1 MPLWI
6 RSPME
11 WGAAQ
16 IAATGHALRVCAHAL
31 IHTDIDRTLV
41 SPQVRRIS
49 YADLGEVL
57 VKGFNE
63 FVAFRDDVIFLCLV
77 YPLAGLALAY
87 MTLNASLVPMIF
99 PLFSGFV
106 LIGPFA
112 ALWLYEMSRR
122 RERGETV
129 SWAEGV
135 RAFSSTNAAAIF
147 KLGLLLTAV
156 FALWL
161 ATAALIY
168 VATMGLKMPTSIPS
182 FASDV
187 FSTSAGW
194 RLIFIGVATGFVFA
208 LVVLSISVV
217 SFPLLLDRHVAVS
230 TAIATSVRAMQ
241 VNPGP
246 MLAWGFIVGA
256 SLVLGMLPVLVGLI
270 VVLPVLGHATWHL
283 YRKVVV

>member
-1 MPLWI
+1 MWI
-6 RSPME
+6 RNPAE
-11 WGAAQ
+11 WGAVQ
-16 IAATGHALRVCAHAL
+16 IVATGHALRSLGHAL
-31 IHTDIDRTLV
+31 IHTDIDRTLAP
-41 SPQVRRIS
+41 PQVRRIS

-87 MTLNASLVPMIF
+87 MTLNASLLPMIF
-99 PLFSGFV
+99 PLVSGFA

-122 RERGETV
+122 RERGETI

-135 RAFSSTNAAAIF
+135 KAFSSTNAAAIF

-161 ATAALIY
+161 ATAMLIY
-168 VATMGLKMPTSIPS
+168 MATMGPKMPASIPS

-187 FSTSAGW
+187 MSTSAGW
-194 RLIFIGVATGFVFA
+194 RLIFFGVATGFVFS

-246 MLAWGFIVGA
+246 MLAWGFIVAA
-256 SLVLGMLPVLVGLI
+256 SLILGMLPVLVGLI

>member
-1 MPLWI
+1 MDQKPHG
-6 RSPME
+6 M
-11 WGAAQ
+11 GAAQ
-16 IAATGHALRVCAHAL
+16 IAATGHVLRVCAHAL

-63 FVAFRDDVIFLCLV
+63 FIAFRDDVIFLCLV

-112 ALWLYEMSRR
+112 AIWLYEMSRR

-161 ATAALIY
+161 ATAVLIY

>member
-1 MPLWI
+1 MWI

-112 ALWLYEMSRR
+112 ALWLLR
-122 RERGETV
+122 
-129 SWAEGV
+129 
-135 RAFSSTNAAAIF
+135 
-147 KLGLLLTAV
+147 
-156 FALWL
+156 
-161 ATAALIY
+161 
-168 VATMGLKMPTSIPS
+168 
-182 FASDV
+182 
-187 FSTSAGW
+187 
-194 RLIFIGVATGFVFA
+194 
-208 LVVLSISVV
+208 
-217 SFPLLLDRHVAVS
+217 
-230 TAIATSVRAMQ
+230 
-241 VNPGP
+241 
-246 MLAWGFIVGA
+246 
-256 SLVLGMLPVLVGLI
+256 
-270 VVLPVLGHATWHL
+270 
-283 YRKVVV
+283 

>member
-87 MTLNASLVPMIF
+87 MTLNAEPGADDF
-99 PLFSGFV
+99 P
-106 LIGPFA
+106 
-112 ALWLYEMSRR
+112 
-122 RERGETV
+122 
-129 SWAEGV
+129 
-135 RAFSSTNAAAIF
+135 
-147 KLGLLLTAV
+147 AV
-156 FALWL
+156 F
-161 ATAALIY
+161 
-168 VATMGLKMPTSIPS
+168 GL
-182 FASDV
+182 
-187 FSTSAGW
+187 
-194 RLIFIGVATGFVFA
+194 R
-208 LVVLSISVV
+208 
-217 SFPLLLDRHVAVS
+217 LDRALRG
-230 TAIATSVRAMQ
+230 A
-241 VNPGP
+241 
-246 MLAWGFIVGA
+246 LA
-256 SLVLGMLPVLVGLI
+256 L
-270 VVLPVLGHATWHL
+270 
-283 YRKVVV
+283 